1 MVPQRNLLFNHCEV
15 ASKAVLDHFSRFVN
29 LSQQL
34 HMHAILGGGGGGGS
48 TGSQKKGGGLLPTL
62 FHPKEIVASLTVV

>member
-1 MVPQRNLLFNHCEV
+1 MVPQRNFLFNHCEV

-34 HMHAILGGGGGGGS
+34 HMHAILGGGGGVQLGH
-48 TGSQKKGGGLLPTL
+48 KRRGGGYSLLCFIPKKSW
-62 FHPKEIVASLTVV
+62 HP